1 MPVHCVKQV
10 LTMIIQIA
18 LGIVLAVIILG
29 LLAEYA
35 EVVGYIILGIIGLL
49 ALVFFWEEI
58 LVLALIIGGA
68 VLISWGCNQLKPK
81 LAEIKKNVSKKIK
94 NWKKEHKKRTK

>member
-1 MPVHCVKQV
+1 
-10 LTMIIQIA
+10 MIIEIA
-18 LGIVLAVIILG
+18 LGIVLAVFILG

-49 ALVFFWEEI
+49 ALLFFWKEI
-58 LVLALIIGGA
+58 IVV
-68 VLISWGCNQLKPK
+68 VLIVGGYGLAAWGYKQFEPK
-81 LAEIKKNVSKKIK
+81 LKEMKKNVSKKIK